1 MLPALVETRAVL
13 SKEKHRRTAA
23 LTLRARRR
31 AFRSRET
38 APDLEAAVDRAV
50 HALRRQVR
58 ETKARR
64 PRRPPPGHRDR
75 ARRRRADPLRHHH
88 RALGGGQ
95 ELCDQVF
102 RGSGVLLRR
111 QPPHHAD
118 PDVRGAVRPVEP
130 GHPEDRAR
138 GRRPRRGVSRAP
150 DGRARRAADTGSS
163 TGGALPRSGRR
174 DAGAAVPRDAPSA
187 PPRRRRQRRRRGPG
201 GAALPRTPA
210 RGSRSHHRH
219 DRAHGAPAEGS
230 PHRVLWRPGD
240 AGRPHGVPGLVRL
253 QARDSLRR
261 RPRLRR
267 AVPAQSAL
275 RGGSP
280 AAGWSRPRRRGVRD
294 VVRGEPGATLAAA
307 NSLSIAKDGVL
318 INKGSTQTQ
327 RNLTVTAAIISELY
341 NQMSAEKK
349 LLYKYSNTLMDY
361 QNQLDSLSSDSS
373 LFHFP
378 SDSANIIQYAKR
390 LSVVYKEISP
400 VDSSLRSALANMQD
414 LQLKVDLM
422 AFGLQSVMEE
432 IDIYRSNLSTRVV
445 QREVPIIWQP
455 VAYSRPMKEI
465 IKFSIA
471 KEKMELGFYIRGN
484 KGRIFL
490 LFVLPFVLF
499 LFIRS
504 LKKMMHKQ
512 SLLNPDF
519 TGQLV
524 LKYPLLSSVF
534 IGFTLFQF
542 VFLKPPFIFS
552 FCVWSISLVCL
563 AIILHR
569 VLTDYWMKFWYIFIG
584 FFFLASADNFL
595 LQVSRMERWFM
606 LALAGTGFLFLI
618 YILITDRRKELK
630 ERGVSY
636 FIPIVVLMEALSF
649 IFNLFGRF
657 NISKSLLVTGFTG
670 IVVAILFLWTA
681 RLINEILGI
690 SYRMHDLP
698 DRRMSYFNFEKVGK
712 KVPPVFYVLLVIGWF
727 ILMGRN
733 FYIFKEIV
741 NPTENFFT
749 EIRKIG
755 EFNFSI
761 SDIFVFLFILALSL
775 ILSKV
780 ISFFATAPAVSQ
792 GLSKTDR
799 IGVGSWLLLTRI
811 FILSLGI
818 LLAFAAT
825 GIPVDKLTIILG
837 ALSVGIGLGLQGMV
851 SNLVSGLIIAFEKPV
866 NVGDMLEVN
875 GKIATLKSIGFRS
888 CILRLTDG
896 THVVIPNSNLLNQN
910 LVNWSMGSFRKRT
923 SIKLGL
929 AYGTDIE
936 KTRGS
941 LQNNARTNRTDIKK
955 SGAGCSG
962 KKLWSLFNRI

>member
-1 MLPALVETRAVL
+1 MGYALKLRYFLFFLCYSLAGISHAQQTDTILNQFGADSLPKKRFIQNV
-13 SKEKHRRTAA
+13 K
-23 LTLRARRR
+23 
-31 AFRSRET
+31 
-38 APDLEAAVDRAV
+38 DLATK
-50 HALRRQVR
+50 
-58 ETKARR
+58 ETKDNLQTYKEGKISIAQ
-64 PRRPPPGHRDR
+64 
-75 ARRRRADPLRHHH
+75 RH
-88 RALGGGQ
+88 
-95 ELCDQVF
+95 
-102 RGSGVLLRR
+102 
-111 QPPHHAD
+111 
-118 PDVRGAVRPVEP
+118 
-130 GHPEDRAR
+130 
-138 GRRPRRGVSRAP
+138 
-150 DGRARRAADTGSS
+150 TI
-163 TGGALPRSGRR
+163 
-174 DAGAAVPRDAPSA
+174 DAIKTVIER
-187 PPRRRRQRRRRGPG
+187 
-201 GAALPRTPA
+201 
-210 RGSRSHHRH
+210 
-219 DRAHGAPAEGS
+219 
-230 PHRVLWRPGD
+230 
-240 AGRPHGVPGLVRL
+240 VRL
-253 QARDSLRR
+253 YMKEGLDTTSIKETIDQAS
-261 RPRLRR
+261 
-267 AVPAQSAL
+267 
-275 RGGSP
+275 
-280 AAGWSRPRRRGVRD
+280 
-294 VVRGEPGATLAAA
+294 

-349 LLYKYSNTLMDY
+349 LLYKYSNNLLDY

-432 IDIYRSNLSTRVV
+432 IDAYRSNLSTRVV
-445 QREVPIIWQP
+445 QREVPTIWQP
-455 VAYSRPMKEI
+455 VAFSRPMKEI
-465 IKFSIA
+465 IKFSLA

-490 LFVLPFVLF
+490 LFILPFVLF
-499 LFIRS
+499 FFIRS
-504 LKKMMHKQ
+504 VKKMMFQH
-512 SLLNPDF
+512 SLLNSDF

-524 LKYPLLSSVF
+524 LKYPFLSSIF

-542 VFLKPPFIFS
+542 VFLNPPFIFS
-552 FCVWSISLVCL
+552 FCIWSISIACLV
-563 AIILHR
+563 IILHK

-595 LQVSRMERWFM
+595 LQVSRSERWFM
-606 LALAGTGFLFLI
+606 LALAGSGFLFLV

-636 FIPIVVLMEALSF
+636 FIPFVAMMQVLSF

-657 NISKSLLVTGFTG
+657 NISKSLLVTGYTG
-670 IVVAILFLWTA
+670 IVVAILFLWTI
-681 RLINEILGI
+681 RLVNEILGI
-690 SYRMHDLP
+690 SYRVHNLS
-698 DRRMSYFNFEKVGK
+698 DRKLSYFNFEKVGK
-712 KVPPVFYVLLVIGWF
+712 KVPPLFYVLLVIGWF

-775 ILSKV
+775 ILSRV
-780 ISFFATAPAVSQ
+780 ISFFATAPAVAQ
-792 GLSKTDR
+792 GSAKADR

-811 FILSLGI
+811 FILSLGV

-837 ALSVGIGLGLQGMV
+837 ALSVGIGLGLQGLV

-875 GKIATLKSIGFRS
+875 GKMATLKSIGFRS

-896 THVVIPNSNLLNQN
+896 THVVIPNNNLLNQN

-936 KTRGS
+936 KTRALFKTVLEETERILKNPAPDVLAKNFGPYS
-941 LQNNARTNRTDIKK
+941 IEFELTFWVAHVSEFDEVKNNVITKIDSECREAGIQILVPLQEMNLRAKPGQT
-955 SGAGCSG
+955 GQA
-962 KKLWSLFNRI
+962 